1 VDSHKNA
8 PMTPVG
14 RLRMV
19 RAVLA
24 GEPARSVALRFATD
38 RKTVGKWVT
47 RYRFEGEAGLRD
59 RSSRP
64 RRSPAAI
71 ARGTSQRVLTL
82 RRRRWT
88 MASIAVE
95 LHISRATV
103 SRILVRAGLNRLS
116 ALEPAPLPR
125 RYERKR
131 PGDLL
136 HIDTKKLARIAQVGH
151 RVTGN
156 PRDSVEGA
164 GWEYAFIGIDDR
176 SRVGVGQMLADER
189 KRSAVAF
196 LEYALAYYR
205 MLGVRIRR
213 VMTDNAKIF
222 HSKLFAAACAR
233 AKLRHLFTKPYT
245 PRTNGKA
252 ERFIQTA
259 MRECFYG
266 RVYRHSRE
274 RAAYFPEW
282 LHRYNWHR
290 PHAALGGQPPI
301 SRLQLAGGDVL
312 RLHS

>member
-19 RAVLA
+19 GAVLT
-24 GEPARSVALRFATD
+24 GEPVSSVAMRFTTE
-38 RKTVGKWVT
+38 RKTVRKWVA
-47 RYRFEGEAGLRD
+47 RYRAEGAVGLQD

-71 ARGTSQRVLTL
+71 ARGTAQRVLTL

-88 MASIAVE
+88 MASIATE
-95 LHISRATV
+95 LRISRATV

-116 ALEPAPLPR
+116 ALEPVPLPR
-125 RYERKR
+125 RYEWKR

-136 HIDTKKLARIAQVGH
+136 HLDTKKLARIEQVGH
-151 RVTGN
+151 RVTYD
-156 PRDSVEGA
+156 PRDSVPGA
-164 GWEYAFIGIDDR
+164 GWEYAFLAIDDR
-176 SRVGVGQMLADER
+176 SRVGVGRMFADER
-189 KRSAVAF
+189 KHSAVTF
-196 LEYALAYYR
+196 LEHALAYYR
-205 MLGVRIRR
+205 LLGVRIHR

-222 HSKLFAAACAR
+222 HTKLFAAACAR

-274 RAAYFPEW
+274 RDAYFSEW

-290 PHAALGGQPPI
+290 PHAALGGHPPI
-301 SRLQLAGGDVL
+301 SRLQFAGDNLL
-312 RLHS
+312 RLHN